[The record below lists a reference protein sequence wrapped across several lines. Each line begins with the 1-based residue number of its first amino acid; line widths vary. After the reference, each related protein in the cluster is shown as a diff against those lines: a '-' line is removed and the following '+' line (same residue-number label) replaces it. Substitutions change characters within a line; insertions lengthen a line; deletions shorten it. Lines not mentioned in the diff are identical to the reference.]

1 MDEARHTGVIA
12 VLCLLTGLA
21 AVHAIKVVIEP
32 LPKGKLRL
40 WYFKRNKLY
49 QNSNSYELW

>member
-1 MDEARHTGVIA
+1 MDEARHTGAIA

-32 LPKGKLRL
+32 LPKGKETIDG
-40 WYFKRNKLY
+40 FTNLY
-49 QNSNSYELW
+49 LF